1 MSATLRMTQETHFPA
16 ELRRG
21 RFEIE
26 VDGTRVGSIE
36 NHKTVEVP
44 LEPGHH
50 AMRMW
55 KSGCSN
61 RDHTFDVADG
71 ERAQNIRT

>member
-1 MSATLRMTQETHFPA
+1 MSATLRMTQETHSPA
-16 ELRRG
+16 DRRG

-44 LEPGHH
+44 LETGHH
-50 AMRMW
+50 HDE
-55 KSGCSN
+55 N
-61 RDHTFDVADG
+61 VE
-71 ERAQNIRT
+71 ERVLEPRSHV